1 MDVYKLWIRQVSNIH
16 SHTYTHRY
24 RCTQMYAYSLLVIYT
39 YTHVVDSSKTNFCTR
54 KKKLHFIAISDKIIR
69 FQEKKD
75 FFFIRSL
82 FSPVVFLC
90 VCVCDSVNLFGYL
103 QIFFFL
109 SSVYFFYFFNHFF
122 VGWTKTDVCLATC
135 LGFFIFTFVI
145 LTIVVAVVI

>member
-75 FFFIRSL
+75 FFL
-82 FSPVVFLC
+82 FVLYFPQLFFSVC
-90 VCVCDSVNLFGYL
+90 VCVFVIVL
-103 QIFFFL
+103 IFL
-109 SSVYFFYFFNHFF
+109 AIYKYFFSCQVFI
-122 VGWTKTDVCLATC
+122 
-135 LGFFIFTFVI
+135 FFIFSTTSLLAGQKQMYV
-145 LTIVVAVVI
+145 